1 MADIKALIVAINDYP
16 GTTNDLPSCLEDAR
30 KFIEVLKS
38 PSYGLR
44 TQQLRTLYDAEATIK
59 NVTDGLDWLLS
70 GVSRSANG
78 KQDARRILY
87 FSGHGFRTE
96 LEGIL
101 RECLCLHDGFFF
113 DQQLSAKTQGLP
125 PGMLTVI
132 LDSCHSGGMEKPFL
146 LVVST
151 DESEERTRNK
161 VWIPEDLSKEIAVE
175 LDQTVSLPFKA
186 FGGPVEPPLAAS
198 KSGAMRLMAT
208 SAIARQKAD
217 APRVNGLVLSACR
230 AEQTAA
236 ASTSRTNGM
245 SAFTYGIVTA
255 LTKAG
260 QSLPSYDRLSNARL
274 LQAVAAELSN
284 LNFKQTPEVKEPDTP
299 QDLGSYTF
307 ITLQPMGS
315 IPPPPPD
322 APATGSSNWL
332 NSLWDMLRGTT
343 GKSFTGEQAM
353 VSSMSTWTIAK
364 SQTDRNAVEEKF
376 FGSVLRAAVRLAPM
390 IANVVSQLNKDY
402 QPDGTSQQQEKFLG
416 ALIGIGSGVI
426 PYIPRIIRALRK
438 DFEVDAS
445 PEADEK
451 FLGAALRMALH
462 LAPTVSQIIEGLRKD
477 YQPDG
482 SGTPE
487 GEEKFIGAVLQTALT
502 LSPTLS
508 NLLERLRQDLRK
520 DYEPAASEED
530 EQKFFGAVLR
540 AGLRLAPAIAGIV
553 QALGK
558 DFQMGESE
566 QADEKFFGSLLR
578 VIRQVAPV
586 VGEIVQELRKD
597 YQIDKA
603 VVDEEVEEKF
613 FGSVLRAAVR
623 LAPMIVNVVG
633 QLNKDY
639 QPDGASQQQEK
650 FLGALIAA
658 VTTIAPAIP
667 DIIQAF
673 RKDFEA
679 DGTAEKL
686 LSEQVSNG
694 HGRKLPIPV
703 SRVSSHELPVG
714 AGMS

>member
-1 MADIKALIVAINDYP
+1 MKAPVHPFCGDMPMADIKALVVAINDYP

-59 NVTDGLDWLLS
+59 NVTDGLDWLLG

-101 RECLCLHDGFFF
+101 RECLCLYDGFFF

-125 PGMLTVI
+125 PGVLTVL

-146 LVVST
+146 LVVPT
-151 DESEERTRNK
+151 GETEERTRNK
-161 VWIPEDLSKEIAVE
+161 VWIPEDLSQEIAVE
-175 LDQTVSLPFKA
+175 LDQTASLPFKA

-198 KSGAMRLMAT
+198 EAGSMRSMAM
-208 SAIARQKAD
+208 SAFAQQKAD
-217 APRVNGLVLSACR
+217 APQVNGLVLTACR
-230 AEQTAA
+230 ADQTAA
-236 ASTSRTNGM
+236 ASTSRTHGM

-255 LTKAG
+255 LAKVG
-260 QSLPSYDRLSNARL
+260 QSLPSYDGLSNARL
-274 LQAVAAELSN
+274 LQAVAAELSA
-284 LNFKQTPEVKEPDTP
+284 LNFQQTPQVKEPDTP
-299 QDLGSYTF
+299 RDLGSYTF

-315 IPPPPPD
+315 DVISPTQPTV
-322 APATGSSNWL
+322 PAAGSSSWL
-332 NSLWDMLRGTT
+332 TSLWEMLRGTT
-343 GKSFTGEQAM
+343 GKSFAGEQTM
-353 VSSMSTWTIAK
+353 VSSMSTWTITK
-364 SQTDRNAVEEKF
+364 SQLETNA
-376 FGSVLRAAVRLAPM
+376 
-390 IANVVSQLNKDY
+390 
-402 QPDGTSQQQEKFLG
+402 
-416 ALIGIGSGVI
+416 
-426 PYIPRIIRALRK
+426 
-438 DFEVDAS
+438 
-445 PEADEK
+445 
-451 FLGAALRMALH
+451 
-462 LAPTVSQIIEGLRKD
+462 
-477 YQPDG
+477 
-482 SGTPE
+482 
-487 GEEKFIGAVLQTALT
+487 
-502 LSPTLS
+502 
-508 NLLERLRQDLRK
+508 
-520 DYEPAASEED
+520 
-530 EQKFFGAVLR
+530 
-540 AGLRLAPAIAGIV
+540 
-553 QALGK
+553 
-558 DFQMGESE
+558 
-566 QADEKFFGSLLR
+566 
-578 VIRQVAPV
+578 
-586 VGEIVQELRKD
+586 
-597 YQIDKA
+597 
-603 VVDEEVEEKF
+603 VEEKF

-658 VTTIAPAIP
+658 VTTIAPTIP

-686 LSEQVSNG
+686 FGEQVSNG

-714 AGMS
+714 AGLS